1 MQMKM
6 HQSTYALSF
15 LDVKYTSM
23 HLMKD
28 IRGIGK
34 NTLILILRIESL
46 DMLKEDSYKAKNK
59 NDIQALVLS
68 SLLKSNLDMHN
79 QLILLSIHA

>member
-1 MQMKM
+1 
-6 HQSTYALSF
+6 
-15 LDVKYTSM
+15 
-23 HLMKD
+23 
-28 IRGIGK
+28 
-34 NTLILILRIESL
+34 
-46 DMLKEDSYKAKNK
+46 MLKEDSYKAKNK